1 MLRVTD
7 YILPIADRILRTLQK
22 EQQEVLK
29 MNLFN
34 LRKLINGL
42 INIFFKKERE
52 VMGNELHITYYI
64 LHITYYRPQGVMQH
78 LRNGISSLISL
89 DWLVDIVFQLIRITW
104 FTKQR
109 R

>member
-52 VMGNELHITYYI
+52 VMGDE
-64 LHITYYRPQGVMQH
+64 
-78 LRNGISSLISL
+78 
-89 DWLVDIVFQLIRITW
+89 
-104 FTKQR
+104 
-109 R
+109 